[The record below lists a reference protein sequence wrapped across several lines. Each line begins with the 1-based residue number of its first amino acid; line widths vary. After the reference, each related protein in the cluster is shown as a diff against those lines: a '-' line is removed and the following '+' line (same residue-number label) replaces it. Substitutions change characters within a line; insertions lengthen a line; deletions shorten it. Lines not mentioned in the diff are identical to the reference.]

1 MIKLIL
7 TKTGDQVIAGIK
19 DFTDDSGNPIGYL
32 LINPYILNLIPSTE
46 IDDYG
51 QPVSFNINYKKWIAC
66 SNDLEYRIPY
76 DFIVTIATPDNQILE
91 SYLTKFGD
99 IFNDDNTL
107 QPSDSSDTAEDA
119 GVSDIGD

>member
-1 MIKLIL
+1 MDLYYLVRLFFNLCDSIL
-7 TKTGDQVIAGIK
+7 
-19 DFTDDSGNPIGYL
+19 S
-32 LINPYILNLIPSTE
+32 E
-46 IDDYG
+46 IHHFPFSY
-51 QPVSFNINYKKWIAC
+51 
-66 SNDLEYRIPY
+66 
-76 DFIVTIATPDNQILE
+76 FIVTIATPDNQILE